1 MLLIANCQICTFTI
15 PLCQVRLSPISGP
28 PPPPLLI
35 TAAVDHQA
43 VAFSILP
50 QLEGL
55 RCVLNYTITATSRVG
70 NVLPPIVVEATGNG
84 EPITHIE
91 AGFDLCN
98 NTYTF
103 YATANTLTYIGHRS
117 MEVSPAFACKNYTTA
132 F

>member
-1 MLLIANCQICTFTI
+1 MNIHCNQ
-15 PLCQVRLSPISGP
+15 SGP
-28 PPPPLLI
+28 PPPPQLI

-55 RCVLNYTITATSRVG
+55 RCVLNYTITATSRDG
-70 NVLPPIVVEATGNG
+70 SVLPPIPVEATGNG

-103 YATANTLTYIGHRS
+103 YVTANTMTYIGHRS
-117 MEVSPAFACKNYTTA
+117 MDVSPAFVGKTLHFNNRV
-132 F
+132 